1 MTMRGVHKIMLK
13 VFKLTIAY
21 LAQISTY
28 PTSVLAGPL
37 LDVTRKNKLGID
49 DDNRAMVIAVE
60 ILTRGA

>member
-1 MTMRGVHKIMLK
+1 MLK
-13 VFKLTIAY
+13 VFKLMFAY
-21 LAQISTY
+21 LALISTY